1 MGEKI
6 AFATASYDLPKPV
19 GSNMTDAEYLNKIVL
34 PQNSCFS
41 GFPHPVSY
49 NGEVWDGTFEDL
61 GGAIDTFEDIGGLSN
76 SWQTE
81 AGGYIPNYKP
91 KKNNPDSI
99 LVGPGTNFVG
109 PFTIQ
114 EAVAI
119 FWRTKKWSIAANGQA
134 SESFFLTEY
143 RDDSGP
149 PNFTPRE
156 YGPFPNPCNGIT
168 SSASVGSLNAGET
181 TFYNPGWGSYTTA
194 GKESEIISKE
204 KLASSNGK
212 SAVGDTSDC
221 FGFFGY
227 AAQANFGV
235 GFSTPSYQLFRN
247 LGGSREYG
255 PFFNMV
261 VVQGTQDYYIKFD
274 FIVEAFTS
282 NDWPGPAYRYWDGY
296 SSKRV
301 RLSLEKP
308 AGAVFTTRRQVYST
322 QYPSLWNWVYRRDWK
337 DFPQSGDNFAFPDA
351 LEQGLDTASSSGVQA
366 ILNFTVPSSNRIL
379 QVPIYG
385 YYYSWTYG
393 YNNYTSG
400 NQVIYT
406 STSSASIE
414 SVDIG
419 PLEYWEY
426 DDGNGNPIYD
436 KDTGEMLR
444 DPVTGEEV

>member
-19 GSNMTDAEYLNKIVL
+19 GSNMTDAEYLNEIVL

-41 GFPHPVSY
+41 GFPHPVPY

-61 GGAIDTFEDIGGLSN
+61 GGANDPGDDFVLDP
-76 SWQTE
+76 
-81 AGGYIPNYKP
+81 GGYIPNYQP

-134 SESFFLTEY
+134 SESFFPTVY

-156 YGPFPNPCNGIT
+156 WSPFPDPCNGIT

-181 TFYNPGWGSYTTA
+181 TFYNPGSNTA
-194 GKESEIISKE
+194 QKESEIISKE
-204 KLASSNGK
+204 KIVSHNGK

-221 FGFFGY
+221 FGFYGY
-227 AAQANFGV
+227 AAHANFGV
-235 GFSTPSYQLFRN
+235 RFSTPSYQLFTN
-247 LGGSREYG
+247 LGGSRVYG

-261 VVQGTQDYYIKFD
+261 MVQGTQDYYIKFD
-274 FIVEAFTS
+274 FSVVAYTS
-282 NDWPGPAYRYWDGY
+282 NDWPGPAYRYWIGY
-296 SSKRV
+296 GNKRV
-301 RLSLEKP
+301 SLSLEKP
-308 AGAVFTTRRQVYST
+308 AGFVSTNYTRAPWSYS
-322 QYPSLWNWVYRRDWK
+322 REWK
-337 DFPQSGDNFAFPDA
+337 DFPQSGDNFVYPDS
-351 LEQGLDTASSSGVQA
+351 LEQALHTASSSGVQA

-385 YYYSWTYG
+385 YSNSWTYG
-393 YNNYTSG
+393 GNYTSG
-400 NQVIYT
+400 NLVIYT
-406 STSSASIE
+406 STSTASIE